1 MARFRPSRL
10 FRRSNSSK
18 TTLTST
24 ATGTA
29 SNYDTA
35 SVRSSSQYTLQPS
48 PGLPPSN
55 LQSYPPSP
63 RPRKSASLTK
73 LRERFAEKGAEI
85 PESVQE
91 QRESVLVVGEV
102 PVQERPAE
110 AEVLPRRSGS
120 ETLVVREKSFGEE
133 SIGKSRTPESSASP
147 ALPEESEGR
156 SITAGAGD
164 RASEEQGEELEL
176 EKEDIVKANSVPPA
190 LTLQEPTPVVEL
202 ERKEQSVK

>member
-1 MARFRPSRL
+1 
-10 FRRSNSSK
+10 
-18 TTLTST
+18 
-24 ATGTA
+24 
-29 SNYDTA
+29 
-35 SVRSSSQYTLQPS
+35 
-48 PGLPPSN
+48 
-55 LQSYPPSP
+55 
-63 RPRKSASLTK
+63 LTK

-110 AEVLPRRSGS
+110 AELLPRRSGS